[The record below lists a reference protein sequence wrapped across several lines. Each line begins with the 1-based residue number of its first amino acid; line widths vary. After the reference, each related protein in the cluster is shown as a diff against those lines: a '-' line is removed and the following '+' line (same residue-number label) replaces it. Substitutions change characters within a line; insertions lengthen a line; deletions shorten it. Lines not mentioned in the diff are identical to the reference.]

1 MDTTK
6 RLITVEYVDQINDLQ
21 VFCDKCADLGYKN
34 NSSTVAMKLDWCS
47 CIDGRFFLTY
57 DDKEIVAVSGCH
69 PLPQVD
75 ATTWRVLFRGANLV
89 SNIFGLVSKSHMT
102 STGFFYHVLP
112 QVAWAQAHGGKKF
125 VITTNWSNP
134 EIKSMEKS
142 HRTFKLLE
150 RQGLVSCLVERI
162 ELFNTTQTVWQLDL
176 DKYRQL
182 RQEFIERNIDIK

>member
-6 RLITVEYVDQINDLQ
+6 RLITVEYTDQITDLQ
-21 VFCDKCADLGYKN
+21 VFCNKCADLGYKN
-34 NSSTVAMKLDWCS
+34 NSSITAMKLDWCNS
-47 CIDGRFFLTY
+47 IDGKFFLTY

-69 PLPQVD
+69 PLPEVD
-75 ATTWRVLFRGANLV
+75 AATWRILFRGVNLV
-89 SNIFGLVSKSHMT
+89 NNIFGIVSKSHMT
-102 STGFFYHVLP
+102 SAGFFYHVLP

-125 VITTNWSNP
+125 VITTNWVNS

-150 RQGLVSCLVERI
+150 RQGLVSCLVEKM
-162 ELFNTTQTVWQLDL
+162 ELFNTTQTVWQLNL
-176 DKYRQL
+176 DKYLQL